1 MNFIFVLWN
10 YQLSL
15 SSLSVSR
22 FSPNQID
29 FFSWSCCLYTRVI
42 QIHTKGRDRD
52 RDRDRKGIGH
62 IIFRQY
68 EIPTENTNWKW
79 KTENL
84 PWKSWVVGKLK
95 KNTYQKQVGWKEHT
109 TTSLI
114 WTAMTAHSNLSTQQI
129 RVIVWV

>member
-29 FFSWSCCLYTRVI
+29 FFYWSCCLYTCVI
-42 QIHTKGRDRD
+42 QNQIHIKG

-68 EIPTENTNWKW
+68 EIPTENTIWKW

-84 PWKSWVVGKLK
+84 PWNSWVVGKLK
-95 KNTYQKQVGWKEHT
+95 NKYQKQVGWKEHT